1 MTKGVPKLGRRDPH
15 KRWTLELLM
24 PLHRRYIAGEDLQT
38 IAKEVHC
45 RRGSLRS
52 AMIAFGLEMPI
63 IRKGGY
69 RPGSG
74 RPRQDSTSAYVS
86 NHVVSEFS
94 NHKSFDASAH
104 RSARHYKGTFEL

>member
-1 MTKGVPKLGRRDPH
+1 MTKGVPKSGRRDLH

-24 PLHRRYIAGEDLQT
+24 PLHRRYISGEGLQT
-38 IAKEVHC
+38 IAEEVHC

-63 IRKGGY
+63 IRKGGF
-69 RPGSG
+69 
-74 RPRQDSTSAYVS
+74 RPRRNRSTSDYDS
-86 NHVVSEFS
+86 NHVVSES
-94 NHKSFDASAH
+94 WKRQSFDASAH